1 MELSPEDSLRLNVLL
16 AQELHA
22 IRIDDSNMIVYALSA
37 RGDAKVQLNPNC
49 KDDKYVKLVKEL
61 FSTHALGSPG
71 GYPIYLRRW
80 TRMGQA
86 RSDNLSKLLLL
97 GEPEAVVAVVH
108 APGISDEIAR
118 RAWWA
123 MPSSE
128 NARRMLSR
136 EAVAN
141 AEIGKELADFLVEF
155 MPFEEDPIAM
165 MDSVRLV
172 LQRPGL
178 ISNEVRESVWKKA
191 KRKNAFYVGYLAS
204 LPDDLPEQ
212 EAPHRDYERLKEQMS
227 ALVEAGN
234 AIAIQLLRSHSAA
247 GQSYLHTVETVLKK
261 PSNQDVVVV
270 LFDTVRDYFS
280 GIRPF
285 DGYVQQM
292 EQLKALLESTMDSP
306 SIELKEVLEVVPEQK
321 QNIEDMLMLSL
332 IGERL
337 LAPIFAITDAVGS
350 VMRKKIEPVAL
361 PIQASL
367 ERLRQ

>member
-49 KDDKYVKLVKEL
+49 KDEKYIKLVKEL

-71 GYPIYLRRW
+71 GYPIYLQRW

-97 GEPEAVVAVVH
+97 GEPEAIVAVVH

-123 MPSSE
+123 MPNSE

-141 AEIGKELADFLVEF
+141 SEIGKELADFLVEF
-155 MPFEEDPIAM
+155 MPFEEEPMAM
-165 MDSVRLV
+165 MESVRLV
-172 LQRPGL
+172 LQRPDL
-178 ISNEVRESVWKKA
+178 ISPEVCDSVWKKA

-204 LPDDLPEQ
+204 MPDTLPEQ
-212 EAPHRDYERLKEQMS
+212 RAAHADYESVKQTLS
-227 ALVEAGN
+227 SLTDAGN
-234 AIAIQLLRSHSAA
+234 PYAVQLLRVLSAA
-247 GQSYLHTVETVLKK
+247 GQTYLHTVETVLDK
-261 PSNQDVVVV
+261 PSNQDVVVL
-270 LFDTVRDYFS
+270 LFDTVRDYFAT
-280 GIRPF
+280 IRPAE
-285 DGYVQQM
+285 VCVRSM
-292 EQLKALLESTMDSP
+292 EQLQALVDEALASP
-306 SIELKEVLEVVPEQK
+306 DEALQAVLSQAPEQTQRLK
-321 QNIEDMLMLSL
+321 DMLLLSL

-337 LAPIFAITDAVGS
+337 LAPIFALTDAVGS
-350 VMRKKIEPVAL
+350 VMRNKIEPVAL
-361 PIQASL
+361 PVKQTL
-367 ERLRQ
+367 QRLRH

>member
-49 KDDKYVKLVKEL
+49 KGDKYIKLVKEL

-86 RSDNLSKLLLL
+86 RTDNLSKLLLL

-141 AEIGKELADFLVEF
+141 SKIGKELADFLVEF
-155 MPFEEDPIAM
+155 MPFEEEPIAM

-178 ISNEVRESVWKKA
+178 ISDEVRDSVWKKA

-204 LPDDLPEQ
+204 LPDELPEQ
-212 EAPHRDYERLKEQMS
+212 LATHKDYEHLKEQLS
-227 ALVEAGN
+227 PLIEANN

-247 GQSYLHTVETVLKK
+247 GQTYLHTVETVLNK
-261 PSNQDVVVV
+261 PSNQDVVVM
-270 LFDTVRDYFS
+270 LFDTVRNYFAS
-280 GIRPF
+280 IRPF
-285 DGYVQQM
+285 DGWVEDL
-292 EQLKALLESTMDSP
+292 EQLLELADTAIDAPAEDLKAVLDLL
-306 SIELKEVLEVVPEQK
+306 PEQK
-321 QNIEDMLMLSL
+321 NNLHDMLLLSL

-337 LAPIFAITDAVGS
+337 LTPIFAITDAVGS
-350 VMRKKIEPVAL
+350 VMRKKIEPVAI
-361 PIQASL
+361 PVQASL

>member
-37 RGDAKVQLNPNC
+37 KGDAKVKLNPNC
-49 KDDKYVKLVKEL
+49 KDDKYIKLVKEL

-108 APGISDEIAR
+108 AAGISDEIAR

-141 AEIGKELADFLVEF
+141 SEIGKELADFLVEF
-155 MPFEEDPIAM
+155 MPFEEEPIAM

-178 ISNEVRESVWKKA
+178 ISDEVRDSVWKKA

-204 LPDDLPEQ
+204 LPDALPEQ
-212 EAPHRDYERLKEQMS
+212 LAPHRDYERLQEQL
-227 ALVEAGN
+227 ATLIEAGN
-234 AIAIQLLRSHSAA
+234 AIATQLLRSHSAA
-247 GQSYLHTVETVLKK
+247 GQSYLHTVETVLNK
-261 PSNQDVVVV
+261 PSNQDVVVM
-270 LFDTVRDYFS
+270 LFDVVRDYFS
-280 GIRPF
+280 AIRPSEEC
-285 DGYVQQM
+285 VQDIQQLM
-292 EQLKALLESTMDSP
+292 ELVDAAMNAPGGELTAVLDLL
-306 SIELKEVLEVVPEQK
+306 PEQK
-321 QNIEDMLMLSL
+321 DNLRDMLVLSL

-350 VMRKKIEPVAL
+350 VMRKKIEPVAV
-361 PIQASL
+361 PIQACL
-367 ERLRQ
+367 DRLRQ